1 MVKFT
6 LFTCF
11 LEKWKEACPSLNQY
25 DLLKWSRCR
34 IALLLKCDL
43 IPFPRCFSQFVFKIC
58 SISVHK
64 ETPLPSPSWITGL
77 FVISLVPFASMVHRA
92 IRNPEDRE
100 ARANMH
106 LASAFAGIG
115 FGNAG
120 VHLWW
125 VQRNSNPIWGQ
136 LVASVCFRLSKML
149 LPLLL
154 NMC

>member
-34 IALLLKCDL
+34 IALLLSVTWFRFQHVYL
-43 IPFPRCFSQFVFKIC
+43 SLSLRFVLYL
-58 SISVHK
+58 SIK
-64 ETPLPSPSWITGL
+64 KTPLPSPSWITSL

-136 LVASVCFRLSKML
+136 LIASVCFRLSKML

-154 NMC
+154 NVC